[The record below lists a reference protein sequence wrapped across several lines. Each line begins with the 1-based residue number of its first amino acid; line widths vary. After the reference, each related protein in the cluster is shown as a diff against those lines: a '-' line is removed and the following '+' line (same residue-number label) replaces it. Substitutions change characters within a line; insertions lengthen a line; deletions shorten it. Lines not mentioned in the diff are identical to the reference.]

1 MSGNN
6 KIQIISIKEFKHK
19 SVLTISENN
28 GDLIRKIDLIQG
40 NEYILNPLNPNKLKN
55 RDRKVIHMKT
65 ETNKR
70 GIYGKVMYLDT
81 SCPGKVEISDLD
93 TML

>member
-19 SVLTISENN
+19 SVLNISENN

-55 RDRKVIHMKT
+55 RDRKVIYMKT

-81 SCPGKVEISDLD
+81 SCPGKPLKLVI
-93 TML
+93 